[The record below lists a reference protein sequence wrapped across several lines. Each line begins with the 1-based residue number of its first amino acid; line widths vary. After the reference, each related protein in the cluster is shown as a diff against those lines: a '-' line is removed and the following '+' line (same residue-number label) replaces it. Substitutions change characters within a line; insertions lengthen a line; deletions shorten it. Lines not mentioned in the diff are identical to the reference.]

1 MIDTHAYL
9 IQISILDLILK
20 YINSGKIEIAKDIT
34 QQFRNKLQDE
44 VDRQA
49 KVNNVRIN

>member
-1 MIDTHAYL
+1 MIDTYS

-20 YINSGKIEIAKDIT
+20 YIDSGKIEIAKDIT

-44 VDRQA
+44 VNKQA
-49 KVNNVRIN
+49 KANNN